1 VLCYSLTSAIFLDL
15 KVERIAFSGQL
26 DKFIKICEAP
36 GGLVG
41 DTICDRSW
49 FSAVEIVTPNNAM
62 ETVAQ
67 VIKLIHNQNN
77 ITEY

>member
-1 VLCYSLTSAIFLDL
+1 M

-26 DKFIKICEAP
+26 DKFIRMCEAP

-41 DTICDRSW
+41 ETICDKSW
-49 FSAVEIVTPNNAM
+49 LPAVEIVTPNNAM

-67 VIKLIHNQNN
+67 VNETKYYSYNCNSYH
-77 ITEY
+77 